1 MIDADT
7 TAFNDFMDA
16 LRLPKGSPAERA
28 ERGKCM
34 QAGLKKAVDIPL
46 TTMKIGDGAWDA
58 LCVVARFGN
67 PASRSDVEV
76 GAKALEAGIWGAHKN
91 VMINVADITDEDFKS
106 RVTRE
111 ADAIVDRAA
120 RKMDQVLAIL
130 ETG

>member
-1 MIDADT
+1 
-7 TAFNDFMDA
+7 
-16 LRLPKGSPAERA
+16 
-28 ERGKCM
+28 
-34 QAGLKKAVDIPL
+34 
-46 TTMKIGDGAWDA
+46 MKIGDGAWDA

-76 GAKALEAGIWGAHKN
+76 GAKALEAGIWGAYKN

-111 ADAIVDRAA
+111 ADAIVGRAA

-130 ETG
+130 ETGEV